1 MRALRFLLHTYSYL
15 FHLVLA
21 LFLFG
26 IAFVAWVTHAG
37 NFDLPM
43 IPWATGTKLIPFL
56 LIAAPIGILSVVL
69 AVTGRLRTLFAVWT
83 IFVLISVFWGFFFG
97 TYSYAG
103 MDPFQTA
110 LWFAGGTLLA
120 MLGGISQLKPLR

>member
-26 IAFVAWVTHAG
+26 MAFVAWVTRAG

-43 IPWATGTKLIPFL
+43 VPWATGTKLIPFL
-56 LIAAPIGILSVVL
+56 LIVAPIGIISVAL
-69 AVTGRLRTLFAVWT
+69 AVTGRLRSLFAVWT
-83 IFVLISVFWGFFFG
+83 IFVLISVIWGFFLG
-97 TYSYAG
+97 AAYSYQG
-103 MDPFQTA
+103 MDTFQTA
-110 LWFAGGTLLA
+110 LWFAAGHCWRWWA
-120 MLGGISQLKPLR
+120 ASAS